1 MMEDQLLSIRL
12 QDSHGNP
19 LLLVVNREIPF
30 KMRIEVVS
38 MVKDNAQA
46 YSVFLYLSVSVMTMD
61 PLLIYTLCT

>member
-1 MMEDQLLSIRL
+1 MMEDQSLSIRL

-30 KMRIEVVS
+30 IMRIEVVS

-46 YSVFLYLSVSVMTMD
+46 YSVFLYLQVGSG
-61 PLLIYTLCT
+61 